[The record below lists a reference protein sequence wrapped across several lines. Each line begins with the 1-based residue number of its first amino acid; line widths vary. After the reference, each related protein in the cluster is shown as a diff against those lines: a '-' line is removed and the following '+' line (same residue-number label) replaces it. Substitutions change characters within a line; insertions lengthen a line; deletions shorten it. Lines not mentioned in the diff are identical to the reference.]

1 MRVFI
6 KALCLFFLLSACEN
20 VNDKTV
26 YKPQSS
32 GNINDLLVVIDNEL
46 WESPVGESIR
56 STIGAPLYGLPQ
68 DEPQFKLRQIPL
80 SVFSGFVKNTRL
92 VLKVVKGV
100 EATTKF
106 YKDPYASPQRMVL
119 VTGMTN
125 QEITEQFTANQ
136 EKITSA
142 FKAY

>member
-1 MRVFI
+1 MREFI
-6 KALCLFFLLSACEN
+6 KALCLFLVLSACEN
-20 VNDKTV
+20 INDKMV

-32 GNINDLLVVIDNEL
+32 GNINDLSVVIDNEL

-92 VLKVVKGV
+92 VLKVTKGA
-100 EATTKF
+100 EAVSYTHLTLPTS
-106 YKDPYASPQRMVL
+106 DL
-119 VTGMTN
+119 V
-125 QEITEQFTANQ
+125 
-136 EKITSA
+136 
-142 FKAY
+142 